1 MKRLLA
7 IILSA
12 MLIITALPIAT
23 LTAFA
28 ADVYSVSATNGNTSA
43 EDTVYA
49 TLQEAVTAAISAK
62 ANTVKL
68 DENCVCYRK
77 IGFCCEQ
84 DWILL
89 AAKSNLAP
97 KLLSL

>member
-1 MKRLLA
+1 MIAVYPCADFNINVFTRW
-7 IILSA
+7 ILE
-12 MLIITALPIAT
+12 IA
-23 LTAFA
+23 
-28 ADVYSVSATNGNTSA
+28 VYS
-43 EDTVYA
+43 YRHILRKL
-49 TLQEAVTAAISAK
+49 LQLFYEFFYCHK
-62 ANTVKL
+62 LFTVKL
-68 DENCVCYRK
+68 DENCVCSRK